1 MSNQGK
7 ELYEF
12 GPFRLDSGKRVLLRE
27 NQPVPLQL
35 KAVETLLVLVRN
47 SEHVVLKDD
56 LMKAV
61 WPDTFVEESNLAQN
75 IFVLRKALGTS
86 VGDHRYIVTIPGRGY
101 SFAAKVRVIAEEESL
116 VVESHSRTRVVIE
129 DKKTSK
135 WIASVPGVAV
145 ILVLG
150 STLLLM
156 IGTFRN
162 RWKTDNPKFESLAVL
177 PFLDLSPDSSAQ
189 YLSDGVTD
197 DLITELAQIGTL
209 RVISRRSS
217 ANYKGTHKPSVQ
229 IGRELGVD
237 VLIEGTVEQVGNRVR
252 IRAELIDA
260 STDRH
265 LWARSYD
272 REVKDVLFLQS
283 DAARDIAQEIEG
295 SALPPAQSSSPRKV
309 RPVNP
314 EAYEAYLKGHYFLAQ
329 RSREG
334 IGKALVEFK
343 RALDLDAEYAAAY
356 AGLANAYILAD
367 TYLNVDTG
375 DVFPKARA
383 AAEKA
388 LALDESNAAAHA
400 ALAQYYVLYEFNFAA
415 AGKQYQRALQ
425 LDPSDVT
432 TRTWY
437 ARNYLMDTGRLD
449 DAVAEMKHAL
459 QIDPLSLIARTNL
472 GLVYYFRKEYDNDI
486 AMCRKA
492 LDMDPNFLPA
502 HVQLVGAYLAERRY
516 PEYIAEYRVTE
527 RWNPANAGYLRAE
540 DLQKAY
546 DSSGGKG
553 LLQALLHNLEHL
565 SGDYE
570 SPLMVAELHAGQGDR
585 DQAFYWLEKA
595 YRRRD
600 YDILVIKVDPALASL
615 HSDPRFGDLVRRLGL
630 PQ

>member
-12 GPFRLDSGKRVLLRE
+12 GPFRLDPGKRLLLRD

-35 KAVETLLVLVRN
+35 KAFETLLVLIRN
-47 SEHVVLKDD
+47 SERVVLKDD

-61 WPDTFVEESNLAQN
+61 WPDTFVEEANLAQN
-75 IFVLRKALGTS
+75 VFVLRKILGAK
-86 VGDHRYIVTIPGRGY
+86 VGDHRYIDTIPGRGY
-101 SFAAKVRVIAEEESL
+101 RFTEKVRIISEEESL

-129 DKKTSK
+129 DTRTNWRSA
-135 WIASVPGVAV
+135 ISGTAV

-150 STLLLM
+150 SALLLM
-156 IGTFRN
+156 IGSFRGRGKAEN
-162 RWKTDNPKFESLAVL
+162 AKFESLAVL
-177 PFLDLSPDSSAQ
+177 PFLDLSPDSSGQ

-197 DLITELAQIGTL
+197 ELITELAQIGTL

-217 ANYKGTHKPSVQ
+217 AKYKGTDKSSVQ
-229 IGRELGVD
+229 IGHELGVD
-237 VLIEGTVEQVGNRVR
+237 ALIEGTIELVGDRVR
-252 IRAELIDA
+252 IRAQVIDA

-272 REVKDVLFLQS
+272 REVKDVLSLQS
-283 DAARDIAQEIEG
+283 DAAHDIAQEIG
-295 SALPPAQSSSPRKV
+295 GTALPPADLSNPRKV
-309 RPVNP
+309 HRVSP
-314 EAYEAYLKGHYFLAQ
+314 EAYEAYLKGHYFLNQ

-334 IGKALVEFK
+334 VSKALVEFK
-343 RALDLDAEYAAAY
+343 RALDLDPEYAAAY
-356 AGLANAYILAD
+356 AGLAHAYILAD
-367 TYLNVDTG
+367 IYLNVDTS

-383 AAEKA
+383 AAERA
-388 LALDESNAAAHA
+388 LSLDDSNAAAHA
-400 ALAQYYVLYEFNFAA
+400 ALGQYFVLYEFNFAA

-437 ARNYLMDTGRLD
+437 ARNYLTNTGRLD
-449 DAVAEMKHAL
+449 DAVAEMKRAL

-502 HVQLVGAYLAERRY
+502 HVQLVGAYLAQRRY

-527 RWNPANAGYLRAE
+527 KWNPPNAGYLRAD

-546 DSSGGKG
+546 ENSGGKG
-553 LLQALLHNLEHL
+553 LLQALLHNMEHL
-565 SGDYE
+565 SGD
-570 SPLMVAELHAGQGDR
+570 SGNPLMVAELYAGQGEKE
-585 DQAFYWLEKA
+585 QAFHWLEKA
-595 YRRRD
+595 YRQRD
-600 YDILVIKVDPALASL
+600 YDVLAIKVNPALDSL

>member
-7 ELYEF
+7 EFYEF
-12 GPFRLDSGKRVLLRE
+12 GPFRLDPGKRLLLRD
-27 NQPVPLQL
+27 NKPVPLQL
-35 KAVETLLVLVRN
+35 KAFETLLLLVRN
-47 SEHVVLKDD
+47 SEQVVLKDE
-56 LMKAV
+56 LMKAL

-75 IFVLRKALGTS
+75 IFVLRKTLGETP
-86 VGDHRYIVTIPGRGY
+86 GDHRYIVTIPGRGY
-101 SFAAKVRVIAEEESL
+101 SFAGKARIVSEEDSL

-129 DKKTSK
+129 DNKIK
-135 WIASVPGVAV
+135 WSSTIPGMAL

-150 STLLLM
+150 STLLIL
-156 IGTFRN
+156 IGSLRS
-162 RWKTDNPKFESLAVL
+162 RWKTENPKIESLAVL

-217 ANYKGTHKPSVQ
+217 ANYKGSNKSSAQ
-229 IGRELGVD
+229 IGRELEVD
-237 VLIEGTVEQVGNRVR
+237 VLIEGTVERVGNRVR
-252 IRAELIDA
+252 IRAQLIDA

-295 SALPPAQSSSPRKV
+295 NALAPTYVSNPRTI

-314 EAYEAYLKGHYFLAQ
+314 EAYEAYLKGRYFLTQ

-334 IGKALVEFK
+334 VSKALVEFQ
-343 RALDLDAEYAAAY
+343 RALDLDKEYAAAY

-367 TYLNVDTG
+367 IYLNVDTG

-388 LALDESNAAAHA
+388 LYLDDSNAAAHA
-400 ALAQYYVLYEFNFAA
+400 ALAQYFVLYEFNFAA
-415 AGKQYQRALQ
+415 AGKHYQRALQ

-437 ARNYLMDTGRLD
+437 ARNYLMNTGRLD
-449 DAVAEMKHAL
+449 EAVAEMKRAL

-472 GLVYYFRKEYDNDI
+472 GLAYYFRKEYDNDI
-486 AMCRKA
+486 LMCRKA

-502 HVQLVGAYLAERRY
+502 HVQLVGAYLAEGRY

-527 RWNPANAGYLRAE
+527 KWDPPNAGYLRSE

-546 DSSGGKG
+546 QSSGGKG
-553 LLQALLHNLEHL
+553 LLHALLHNLEHL
-565 SGDYE
+565 SGDSA
-570 SPLMVAELHAGQGDR
+570 SPLMVAELYAGQGNKE
-585 DQAFYWLEKA
+585 QAFYWLEKA
-595 YRRRD
+595 YRKRD
-600 YDILVIKVDPALASL
+600 YDVLAIKIDPALDSL
-615 HSDPRFGDLVRRLGL
+615 HTDPRFGDLVRRLGL